1 MGRTRHHGV
10 SEMREIGS
18 KNRLIY
24 VVRSDKLRELPTNRT
39 VTTPHTFNKML
50 IVLQSTEGKRLK
62 AKSAV

>member
-1 MGRTRHHGV
+1 
-10 SEMREIGS
+10 MREIGS